1 MMDPPYDINKALRH
15 LRKRDP
21 VLRDL
26 MNRTERFDISL
37 SRIRSPFLLL
47 LRTIVYQQLS
57 GKAAAT
63 IFGRVEDL
71 FPSKQKMTPG
81 RLLELPDQTLR
92 DAGMSWAKVAAAK
105 DLAERCVSRQVPS
118 LARLMKMS
126 NEEVMDS
133 LVQIRGIG
141 PWSVEM
147 LLMFDLGRP
156 DVLPV
161 TDLGVRKGYQL
172 LYEMD
177 ELPKPAELYDL
188 CEHWRPY
195 RSVGSW
201 YMWRAVDL
209 LS

>member
-1 MMDPPYDINKALRH
+1 MDSPYDVDKAIRH
-15 LRKRDP
+15 LKRRDP
-21 VLRDL
+21 TLKGLIGKVD
-26 MNRTERFDISL
+26 RFEL
-37 SRIRSPFLLL
+37 TQPNIRSPFLLL

-71 FPSKQKMTPG
+71 FPSRRKVTPS
-81 RLLELPDQTLR
+81 RLLEIPDQDLR
-92 DAGMSWAKVAAAK
+92 NAGMSWAKVAAAK
-105 DLAERCVSRQVPS
+105 DLAARCVARKVPS
-118 LARLMKMS
+118 KSRLLSMS
-126 NEEVMDS
+126 NDEVMDS

-147 LLMFDLGRP
+147 LLMSDLCRP

-172 LYEMD
+172 LYGLD

-188 CEHWRPY
+188 CDHWRPY

-209 LS
+209 LG